1 MGSPA
6 DQRAATL
13 WAITCYFNPIG
24 YQRRLANYRTFRRNL
39 TVPLVTVELSNG
51 GDFQLSAADAD
62 VLIQLRC
69 PDILWHKERLLN
81 IALRAVPRACHRV
94 AWLDCDVVFTT
105 TDWAERT
112 VEALEHFDL
121 LQLYMHFY
129 DIGRDASTD
138 EFGIAHCS
146 NTGYSLAYGL
156 ATGAVSLEVL
166 GGELR
171 LQGCSQGLAWAAPR
185 DVLDRH
191 GFYDACI
198 MGSGDRAMVCA
209 ALGEFDYARH
219 RLQMNAR
226 WAEHYLAWAKP
237 YFDTVGGRMG
247 FVDGGIIHLWH
258 GDLAARKYAER
269 HKGLSQFDF
278 DPFADLRLD
287 DQGCW
292 RWSSDKRPMH
302 QFAKNYFASRKEDG
316 EP

>member
-6 DQRAATL
+6 DQRAAAL

-24 YQRRLANYRTFRRNL
+24 YQRRLANYRIFRRNL
-39 TVPLVTVELSNG
+39 TVPLVTVELANG
-51 GDFQLSAADAD
+51 GDFQLCPADAD
-62 VLIQLRC
+62 VLIQLHC

-81 IALRAVPRACHRV
+81 IALRAVPRACRRV

-112 VEALEHFDL
+112 VEALQRFDL
-121 LQLYMHFY
+121 LLPFQDVHE
-129 DIGRDASTD
+129 IARDAATEELD
-138 EFGIAHCS
+138 ITRCPK
-146 NTGYSLAYGL
+146 TGYSLAYGL

-166 GGELR
+166 GSSMR
-171 LQGCSQGLAWAAPR
+171 LERCHGGLAWAAPR

-198 MGSGDRAMVCA
+198 MGSGVRAMVCA
-209 ALGEFDYARH
+209 ALGQFDYARH
-219 RLQMNAR
+219 YLQMNAR

-258 GDLAARKYAER
+258 GDLAARKYLER
-269 HKGLSQFDF
+269 HKEYKQFDF
-278 DPFADLRLD
+278 DPFTDIRVDAN
-287 DQGCW
+287 GCW

-302 QFAKNYFASRKEDG
+302 QFVQNYFASRKEDG